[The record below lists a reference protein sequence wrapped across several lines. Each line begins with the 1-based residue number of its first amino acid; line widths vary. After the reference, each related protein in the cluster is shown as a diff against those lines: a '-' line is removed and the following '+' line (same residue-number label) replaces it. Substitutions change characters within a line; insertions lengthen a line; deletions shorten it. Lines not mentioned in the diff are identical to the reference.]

1 MKEINRALITIAIT
15 LCSIIGFSQNTV
27 KELSDGIEKGQYG
40 IVEVRLN
47 MEDEFRTLE
56 GRDSKGL
63 ARISFFTGKGEDKC
77 LLSKGFRGVDHVVII
92 LNEMNENGWKLVN
105 TYPIRGTSLLIT
117 HYVFVKVKKG

>member
-15 LCSIIGFSQNTV
+15 LCSVIGFSQNTV

-56 GRDSKGL
+56 GRESKGL

-92 LNEMNENGWKLVN
+92 LNEMNENGWKLVS

-117 HYVFVKVKKG
+117 HYVFVKVKK

>member
-1 MKEINRALITIAIT
+1 MKEINKTLITIAIT
-15 LCSIIGFSQNTV
+15 LCSVIGFSQNTV

-56 GRDSKGL
+56 GRESKGL

-92 LNEMNENGWKLVN
+92 LNEMNENGWKLVS

-117 HYVFVKVKKG
+117 HYVFVKVKK

>member
-1 MKEINRALITIAIT
+1 MKEINNSLITIAIT
-15 LCSIIGFSQNTV
+15 LCSVIGFSQNTV
-27 KELSDGIEKGQYG
+27 KELSDGIEKDQYG

-77 LLSKGFRGVDHVVII
+77 LLSKGFKGVDHVVII
-92 LNEMNENGWKLVN
+92 LNEMNENGWKLVS
-105 TYPIRGTSLLIT
+105 TYPIRGSSLLIT
-117 HYVFVKVKKG
+117 HYVFVKVKK

>member
-1 MKEINRALITIAIT
+1 MGSLRTQSKN
-15 LCSIIGFSQNTV
+15 FQ
-27 KELSDGIEKGQYG
+27 DGIEKGQYG

-92 LNEMNENGWKLVN
+92 LNEMNENGWKLVS

-117 HYVFVKVKKG
+117 HYVFVKVKK

>member
-1 MKEINRALITIAIT
+1 MKEINNSLITIAIT
-15 LCSIIGFSQNTV
+15 LCSVIGFSQNTV

-77 LLSKGFRGVDHVVII
+77 LLSKGFKGVDHVVII
-92 LNEMNENGWKLVN
+92 LNEMNENGWKLVS
-105 TYPIRGTSLLIT
+105 TYPIRGSSLLIT
-117 HYVFVKVKKG
+117 HYVFVKVKK

>member
-15 LCSIIGFSQNTV
+15 LWSVIGLSQNTV
-27 KELSDGIEKGQYG
+27 KELSDGIEKDQYG

-56 GRDSKGL
+56 GRESKGL

-77 LLSKGFRGVDHVVII
+77 LLSKGFKGVDHVVII
-92 LNEMNENGWKLVN
+92 LNEMNENGWKLVS
-105 TYPIRGTSLLIT
+105 TYPIRGSSLLIT
-117 HYVFVKVKKG
+117 HYVFVKVKK

>member
-1 MKEINRALITIAIT
+1 MKEISKTLITI
-15 LCSIIGFSQNTV
+15 IIALFSVVGYSQNTV
-27 KELSDGIEKGQYG
+27 KELSAGIEKGQHG
-40 IVEVRLN
+40 IIEVRLN

-77 LLSKGFRGVDHVVII
+77 LLSKGFKGVDHIVII
-92 LNEMNENGWKLVN
+92 LNEMAQNGWKLTS

-117 HYVFVKVKKG
+117 HYVFVKVKK